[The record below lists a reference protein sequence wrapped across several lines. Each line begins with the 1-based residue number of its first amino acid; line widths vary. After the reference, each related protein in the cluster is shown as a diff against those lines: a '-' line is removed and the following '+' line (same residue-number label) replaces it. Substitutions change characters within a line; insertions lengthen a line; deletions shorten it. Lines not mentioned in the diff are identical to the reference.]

1 MGSKEKLGFLTADDH
16 GADDTLCRA
25 IAEELDS
32 WNPVNNR
39 LRCLGRIINLAVQAF
54 LFARNEEAVAE
65 AERQPQRCKTDIDLE
80 IAAGSIKEDG
90 RGWSTI
96 LPLQKLHTL
105 TSRLDRSDKLKLQFG
120 KLAKGRTIH
129 ADNET
134 RWNSWYFTID
144 SALKLQFEIG
154 QFVHDNYK
162 ELGDLDVT
170 HSEWQIL
177 RDTLSFLQPF
187 KEATKRC
194 EGRQHNAGCSA
205 RDDGFPDKSFRRA
218 DGSSPLKQAL
228 CRVYHGWPVHLGQ
241 VLQRREH
248 TRPRY
253 YYIPTKE
260 KHICKL
266 YGSVVGSSRACAVL
280 KTYGRG
286 NTDMRRLIRPHLRLA
301 VLRGTVTLAS

>member
-1 MGSKEKLGFLTADDH
+1 MTS
-16 GADDTLCRA
+16 DTLLTSSATVRSSITATFKQKQEHLKNMLQSAKSRIHITTDTWHSPSSTELQAINAHFVDEHGQLRKALLNLAELEDGHSGRA
-25 IAEELDS
+25 VAKHVLQALAFYGVKGKTS
-32 WNPVNNR
+32 WNPVDNR

-144 SALKLQFEIG
+144 SALKLQFEIAV
-154 QFVHDNYK
+154 QRSD
-162 ELGDLDVT
+162 
-170 HSEWQIL
+170 
-177 RDTLSFLQPF
+177 
-187 KEATKRC
+187 
-194 EGRQHNAGCSA
+194 
-205 RDDGFPDKSFRRA
+205 
-218 DGSSPLKQAL
+218 QAL
-228 CRVYHGWPVHLGQ
+228 
-241 VLQRREH
+241 
-248 TRPRY
+248 
-253 YYIPTKE
+253 
-260 KHICKL
+260 
-266 YGSVVGSSRACAVL
+266 
-280 KTYGRG
+280 
-286 NTDMRRLIRPHLRLA
+286 
-301 VLRGTVTLAS
+301 